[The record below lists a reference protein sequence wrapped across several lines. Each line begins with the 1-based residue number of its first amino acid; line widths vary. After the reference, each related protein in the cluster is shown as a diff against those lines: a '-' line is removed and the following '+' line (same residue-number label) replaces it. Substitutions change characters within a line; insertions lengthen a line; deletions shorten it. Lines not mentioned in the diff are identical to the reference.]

1 MYEKIVLKAVVAEF
15 TRSGL
20 EEATVYQV
28 FRHIAALCAMDRMPA
43 IKMSHVCKVIFGFSL
58 YCSQCSVILLE
69 C

>member
-1 MYEKIVLKAVVAEF
+1 MKIVSCCRNLSLYEKIVLKAIVAEF

-43 IKMSHVCKVIFGFSL
+43 IKMSHVCKVYVQI
-58 YCSQCSVILLE
+58 
-69 C
+69 